1 VAEPPA
7 PAPAGRRT
15 EISPYRACEEA
26 LLRYLVYSGEQTLF
40 DYMDGEERRL
50 VKVAEYIRSELMHDE
65 ITFSI
70 PIHRRIMEEAVAH
83 CQEPDFVSSRHFLS
97 HPDAEISRTTIHLM
111 NPMYP
116 FHFDAVGKAREAF
129 AVQKETVDR
138 LLQKE
143 AETGL
148 TRQEVETVQ
157 ELEEK
162 ERELSEQMNQFEHI
176 LRRDLFALK
185 EVHIRQKI
193 AEIKHQI
200 RDLQREGKID
210 EATGLLKEQ
219 IRLNEFKA
227 ELSRELGERIIL
239 PSTTGNRLPLTAH
252 QSPG

>member
-1 VAEPPA
+1 
-7 PAPAGRRT
+7 
-15 EISPYRACEEA
+15 
-26 LLRYLVYSGEQTLF
+26 VYSGEQILF
-40 DYMDGEERRL
+40 DYMEGEERRL
-50 VKVAEYIRSELMHDE
+50 VKVAEYIRSELLHDE

-70 PIHRRIMEEAVAH
+70 PVHQRILDEAVAR
-83 CQEPDFVSSRHFLS
+83 CREPEFISSRHFLS

-129 AVQKETVDR
+129 AAQKETVDR

-143 AETGL
+143 AESGL
-148 TRQEVETVQ
+148 TRHETETVQ

-162 ERELSEQMNQFEHI
+162 ERELSEQMNLFEHI

-193 AEIKHQI
+193 AGIRNQI
-200 RDLQREGKID
+200 RDLQREGKTD
-210 EATGLLKEQ
+210 EITELLKEQ

-239 PSTTGNRLPLTAH
+239 PSAAGNR
-252 QSPG
+252 SPIVASR